1 MNTLLNF
8 LDIDIALVSIF
19 LGITLVVGIYYGRQV
34 KDLRDY
40 ALGGKNFSTSTLVA
54 TIIATWASGS
64 ALFFDIEH
72 TYSQGLAYMLA
83 SLGPPLTVWIYG
95 QLAVRMGEFM
105 NNLSVAETM
114 GNLYGKKIRI
124 FTAICTIIVAMGY
137 VAIQFQVMG
146 TLLSSLINRNPRLI
160 TAIAA
165 SIVLIYTT
173 FGGVRSVTFTDVLQF
188 FTFGLLIPMLA
199 LAIWNRMQGPAQQV
213 VATLSTNPLFDLKTV
228 VGWNPQFMA
237 TIGLFL
243 YWAIPGYNP
252 QTFQRIAMA
261 RNPQQAKRA
270 LTYAAGICLLLFLLQ
285 AWIGILLLADHP
297 GMALKEIIP
306 YLIQHHTYAGLRGL
320 LGVGIVALAMST
332 ADSVL
337 NASSVVFA
345 NDLVNP
351 LAGKDKGTVI
361 TARVFSWFMGLAA
374 LILALRST
382 DLLKLLLKCNSFYM
396 PIVTVP
402 MLMAILGFRSTT
414 RAVLIG
420 MAAGGGTVILWS
432 ILGNNSDSIVPG
444 MLGNLIGLFGSH
456 YLLMEPGGWMPLEPT
471 SPVALARVARQHAWE
486 QRINSILRLNLYAY
500 FRHNLPQQESS
511 YVFFSFYIIAA
522 NYMAFYIIDPS
533 TIPAYRDI
541 YHGLSYVVLVT
552 AIGFFTF
559 PIWSLKFKK
568 YSFLTFFWPLGIATI
583 LFVVGPMLVFLSNFS
598 PAQMMVM
605 MLNFMIAVL
614 LLQWSLALIL
624 ALGGIS
630 LAVLFFQKYTGEVLL
645 WSNVSSLP
653 FPYATLLFA
662 IFMIVLYRGR
672 KAYTRLDREKKI
684 LTRLDQEHQE
694 ELLAAVAKNR
704 QAVQAFKNTQ
714 GDRLLALAKELKGA
728 DTAHLQAIQAQ
739 LIPLAFQLQG
749 LASKAQ
755 DYLRL
760 HIAKFPIKQW
770 MQRVDKKLHAK
781 GLTYAVYSQIDTQSK
796 ELEGDAECMTQLLVK
811 SVASLRTANKAQ
823 QAEEPGA
830 ILIGL
835 EDTFLTYP
843 LPDVEPGYVKQ
854 VPALRLVVTIAGKL
868 PPLARSYAAD
878 LSASQSTAPRTT
890 QALDQLASDQII
902 KAHYG
907 YAAVSPSTLCYVF
920 PVNVREVRPKDL
932 DKPYMELGAKA
943 VRANDLYK
951 SDIIDAQAQEKE
963 FLEAVEQ
970 HSSAD
975 MGLVKT
981 ALELI
986 KWYHGPVS
994 RKSGEPF
1001 YLHPLSVAQIV
1012 LDYNTDEATIL
1023 GALLHDTVEDT
1034 AMLLN
1039 HIETVFGQET
1049 AEVVNVVT
1057 HLQSIPG
1064 SLYKVKLSAEEN
1076 IRMLERTGNQR
1087 ALYVK
1092 LADRMHN
1099 IRTIEGHAS
1108 LAKRQEKAEETLQF
1122 FVPLAERLGL
1132 EQAKEELKARC
1143 LAVLEQ

>member
-1 MNTLLNF
+1 MNTLFKF

-19 LGITLVVGIYYGRQV
+19 LVITLVVGIYYGRQV
-34 KDLRDY
+34 KDLKDY

-54 TIIATWASGS
+54 TIVATVASGS
-64 ALFFDIEH
+64 SLFIIIEK
-72 TYSQGLAYMLA
+72 TYSQGLYYMLA
-83 SLGPPLTVWIYG
+83 RLGLPLSVWLYG
-95 QLAVRMGEFM
+95 HLAVRMGEFM
-105 NNLSVAETM
+105 HNLSVAEAM
-114 GNLYGKKIRI
+114 GNLYGKGIRV
-124 FTAICTIIVAMGY
+124 FTAICSIIVAMGY

-146 TLLSSLINRNPRLI
+146 TLLSSLINLDPRVI

-165 SIVLIYTT
+165 SIVLVYTT

-188 FTFGLLIPMLA
+188 FTFGLLIPILT
-199 LAIWNRMQGPAQQV
+199 LAIWNRMQSPAQQAT
-213 VATLSTNPLFDLKTV
+213 ATLATHPLFDFKTV
-228 VGWNPQFMA
+228 VSWTPEFMT

-252 QTFQRIAMA
+252 QAFQRIVMA
-261 RNPQQAKRA
+261 RDPQQAKRA
-270 LTYAAGICLLLFLLQ
+270 FTYSAGIFLVLFILQ
-285 AWIGILLLADHP
+285 AWMGILLLVDNP
-297 GMALKEIIP
+297 GIIP
-306 YLIQHHTYAGLRGL
+306 GKAVTYLIQHHVHTGLRGL

-337 NASSVVFA
+337 NASSVLFA
-345 NDLVNP
+345 NDVVKP
-351 LAGKDKGTVI
+351 LADKDKGTVI

-374 LILALRST
+374 LVLALRSK
-382 DLLKLLLKCNSFYM
+382 DILNLILACNSFYM

-402 MLMAILGFRSTT
+402 MLMAVLGFRSTT

-420 MAAGGGTVILWS
+420 MAAGGITVILWS
-432 ILGNNSDSIVPG
+432 IMGRNTASIVPG
-444 MLGNLIGLFGSH
+444 MLANLVGLVGSH

-471 SPVALARVARQHAWE
+471 SPLALARAARQHAWE
-486 QRINSILRLNLYAY
+486 QRLRSILKFNLYAY

-522 NYMAFYIIDPS
+522 NYMAFYTIHPS

-541 YHGLSYVVLVT
+541 YHGLSYIVLVT

-568 YSFLTFFWPLGIATI
+568 YRFLTFFWPLGIATI
-583 LFVVGPMLVFLSNFS
+583 LFVVGPMLVLLSNFN

-605 MLNFMIAVL
+605 MLNFLIAVL
-614 LLQWSLALIL
+614 LLQWSLAIIL

-630 LAVLFFQKYTGEVLL
+630 LTVFFFQKYTGEVLL

-653 FPYATLLFA
+653 FPYGPLLFA
-662 IFMIVLYRGR
+662 SFMIVLYRGR
-672 KAYTRLDREKKI
+672 KAYTKLDREKKI

-704 QAVQAFKNTQ
+704 QTVQAFKNTQ
-714 GDRLLALAKELKGA
+714 GERLLVLAKELTGA
-728 DTAHLQAIQAQ
+728 DAAHLQDIQAQ

-749 LASKAQ
+749 LATKAQ

-760 HIAKFPIKQW
+760 HIVKFPIKQW
-770 MQRVDKKLHAK
+770 MQRVQNKLHAK
-781 GLTYAVYSQIDTQSK
+781 GLANSLYSQIDTQCK

-811 SVASLRTANKAQ
+811 SVAALRASNKAQ
-823 QAEEPGA
+823 QEEEQPA

-835 EDTFLTYP
+835 EDTLLTYP

-854 VPALRLVVTIAGKL
+854 VPALRVVVTIAGKL

-878 LSASQSTAPRTT
+878 FSASQATAPRTT
-890 QALDQLASDQII
+890 QALDQLTNEQII

-920 PVNVREVRPKDL
+920 PVNVKEVRPRDL

-943 VRANDLYK
+943 VRANDHFK
-951 SDIIDAQAQEKE
+951 NDQIDAQAQEQE
-963 FLEAVEQ
+963 FLAAVAQ
-970 HSSAD
+970 RSKAD
-975 MGLVKT
+975 IDLVKV

-994 RKSGEPF
+994 RNSGEPF

-1039 HIETVFGQET
+1039 HIETVFGQDT

-1076 IRMLERTGNQR
+1076 IRMLERTGNER

-1099 IRTIEGHAS
+1099 IRTIAGHAA
-1108 LAKRQEKAEETLQF
+1108 LAKRQQKAEETLRF

-1132 EQAKEELKARC
+1132 EQAKEELQARC
-1143 LAVLEQ
+1143 LKVL